1 MDKSFYVDFIVKLKD
16 DRIGL
21 FDTKSGIT
29 AEVAESKSDGLQKY
43 IKEENKKGK
52 NLFGG
57 IVVPDKKSFWVYDK
71 MPYQYDKNL
80 TGWGILEL

>member
-1 MDKSFYVDFIVKLKD
+1 MKNGMTMKQKEGLSFYVDFVVKLKNG
-16 DRIGL
+16 RIGL

-29 AEVAESKSDGLQKY
+29 AEVAGLKSDGSQKY

-57 IVVPDKKSFWVYDK
+57 IFVPKSGSF
-71 MPYQYDKNL
+71 
-80 TGWGILEL
+80 